1 MPSLINAPAP
11 EDAPDRPSASLLNR
25 IARNPVGTEY
35 DGPSMGQQRGPFD
48 AIVAMTPQGPTM
60 QSALDVAHAQIAQA
74 MELAPTMALGMV
86 GDAPGA
92 KPPGFT
98 AYHGSPHSFD
108 AFDSSKI
115 GTGEGAQAYGH
126 GLYVAGAEDV
136 ARTYRD
142 QLGRTKGPLAGD
154 LKAAYDDFQGNLQ
167 ELWSLKQKGA
177 PVPQELADRIEASQT
192 KYSDLH
198 ANAGHMYEVQVNAD
212 PAHFLDWDKPLSEQ
226 TPHVQEALAK
236 LTKGMKPE
244 EYSMPVNNPDG
255 SIEHGAWGSTIYQ
268 GLARKNGARVNNSF
282 GYGDEGTSQMLR
294 DAGIPGIRYLDQG
307 SRASGEGTHNH
318 VIFDADTMAILRK
331 YGLAGL
337 MAGGAAA
344 ATQAPQQ

>member
-1 MPSLINAPAP
+1 MADRNALAYGMPQPDPSNPLTQGSPTWA
-11 EDAPDRPSASLLNR
+11 DAA
-25 IARNPVGTEY
+25 TW
-35 DGPSMGQQRGPFD
+35 
-48 AIVAMTPQGPTM
+48 
-60 QSALDVAHAQIAQA
+60 HAQNLADTWQA
-74 MELAPTMALGMV
+74 MKQPQTWQDAAGQYANALMMGTT
-86 GDAPGA
+86 APGM
-92 KPPGFT
+92 KGPGFT

-108 AFDSSKI
+108 RFDASKI

-126 GLYVAGAEDV
+126 GMYVAGSEDV

-167 ELWSLKQKGA
+167 ELWALKQKGA

-192 KYSDLH
+192 KYSGLH

-236 LTKGMKPE
+236 VPWAEPYLQSGKFTGGQIVPTTHE
-244 EYSMPVNNPDG
+244 
-255 SIEHGAWGSTIYQ
+255 GAQ
-268 GLARKNGARVNNSF
+268 QLQA
-282 GYGDEGTSQMLR
+282 
-294 DAGIPGIRYLDQG
+294 AGIPGIRYLDGG

-318 VIFDADTMAILRK
+318 VIFDANTMAILRK
-331 YGLAGL
+331 YGIAGL
-337 MAGGAAA
+337 MAGGGAAA
-344 ATQAPQQ
+344 AGTQAQQ

>member
-1 MPSLINAPAP
+1 MADDDNPLWSGLVPNLLTAWNAPNV
-11 EDAPDRPSASLLNR
+11 RPQGNPLASAVMT
-25 IARNPVGTEY
+25 NPVGTQY
-35 DGPSMGQQRGPFD
+35 AGPSMGMPQGPFD
-48 AIVAMTPQGPTM
+48 PIVGMGPNGVPITATQADAMRARTQVG
-60 QSALDVAHAQIAQA
+60 ADVATTAV
-74 MELAPTMALGMV
+74 LGMT
-86 GDAPGA
+86 GDAPGKA
-92 KPPGFT
+92 PGFT

-126 GLYVAGAEDV
+126 GMYVAGSEDV

-167 ELWSLKQKGA
+167 ELWALKQKGA
-177 PVPQELADRIEASQT
+177 LVPQELADRIEASQM

-236 LTKGMKPE
+236 VPWAEPYLQSGKFTGGQIVPTTHE
-244 EYSMPVNNPDG
+244 
-255 SIEHGAWGSTIYQ
+255 GAQ
-268 GLARKNGARVNNSF
+268 QLQA
-282 GYGDEGTSQMLR
+282 
-294 DAGIPGIRYLDQG
+294 AGIPGIRYLDGG

-318 VIFDADTMAILRK
+318 VIFDANTIEILRK
-331 YGLAGL
+331 YGIAGL
-337 MAGGAAA
+337 MAGGGAAA
-344 ATQAPQQ
+344 ATQTPQQ